1 MTGVSQISFKFVTA
15 IRNLAQNDGRMS
27 DLANS
32 QDVESYL
39 IYMMKLSIFGI
50 FK

>member
-15 IRNLAQNDGRMS
+15 ITWYLAQNDGHVR

-39 IYMMKLSIFGI
+39 IYMV
-50 FK
+50 